1 MLDIPLEVVRALILL
16 SLVWWLWLQGTKK
29 NLYTRKGWN
38 FILTGFCLLL
48 LGSLLDISDNFE
60 SLNWLLIVG
69 DTEME
74 AFLEKFVGFLGGF
87 LLLAFGLIKWI
98 PEVHALSEEINERRR
113 TEEEL
118 LQHRDHLQELVAE
131 QTAELMSAKET
142 AEKANQAKSEFLSNM
157 SHELRTPMHAI
168 LSFSRFGMNKIDTV
182 PKEKLFHYYSNI
194 HLSGERLLCLLND
207 LLDLSKLESG
217 RMHFEMKEQDLKIL
231 VESAAAEYESLFR
244 NKRLTLEMVRYERE
258 TMAWCDQVSLRPRE
272 RFWDIPVP
280 KIDSA
285 FDSLFVPR
293 PSRSL
298 ALRDNL
304 ASSFPLRCQLP
315 MTGRRARMPTLLPL
329 WRKARRVSS
338 AASRLPGTTSLR
350 FALHGW
356 QRRKRSGRW
365 CATCSPTPSSSH
377 RRARASESL
386 SVSPVYRQG
395 NVAPISV
402 HYHLSP
408 SMLAIKGWEFQR
420 MNWM

>member
-87 LLLAFGLIKWI
+87 LLLAFGLVKWI

-142 AEKANQAKSEFLSNM
+142 AEKANQAKSEFLSHM

-168 LSFSRFGMNKIDTV
+168 LSFSRFGMNKIDTA

-194 HLSGERLLCLLND
+194 HLSGERLLSLLND

-217 RMHFEMKEQDLKIL
+217 RMHFEMKEQDLKVL

-244 NKRLTLEMVRYERE
+244 NKRLTLEIVGYERE
-258 TMAWCDQVSLRPRE
+258 TMAWCDGEKIGQVVR
-272 RFWDIPVP
+272 
-280 KIDSA
+280 
-285 FDSLFVPR
+285 
-293 PSRSL
+293 
-298 ALRDNL
+298 NL
-304 ASSFPLRCQLP
+304 LSNAIKFTPEGKSIRVSFGESSPPAGQHR
-315 MTGRRARMPTLLPL
+315 TDTDTLLP
-329 WRKARRVSS
+329 SI
-338 AASRLPGTTSLR
+338 
-350 FALHGW
+350 
-356 QRRKRSGRW
+356 
-365 CATCSPTPSSSH
+365 
-377 RRARASESL
+377 SL
-386 SVSPVYRQG
+386 SVSDQG
-395 NVAPISV
+395 MGIPEDELDAIFDKFIQSSKTRAGSGGTG
-402 HYHLSP
+402 LG
-408 SMLAIKGWEFQR
+408 LAICKEIINGHDGQIQAANNPEGGAVFSFTIPHKTTGVHE
-420 MNWM
+420 